1 MPYKVPPKPKNKPKT
16 DKKSEKEME
25 KIKEKTNIIELKNI
39 TKDYGDFK
47 LDNIS
52 FSVPEGCV
60 CGFIGQNGAGKTTT
74 IQIILDAINKDAGEV
89 YLFGESIEK
98 DSAALRENIGV
109 VFDEM
114 GFHDFLTAKQ
124 INTIMKNIYKNWNE
138 KKYFE
143 YLKRFSLPT
152 KKACGSFSRGM
163 RMKLQIATALSHD
176 AKLLIM
182 DEPTSG
188 LDPIVRNEMLQ
199 IFHEYVMQDDHTI
212 LLSSHITGDLEKLA
226 DEVVFIDSGKIVLK
240 GNKEEILEKHG
251 ILQCKKEELEKID
264 KSLIVAADIAT
275 ELSNISTHKA
285 EGKPKAEIEKETEVK
300 VLISDRITAQEKYP
314 EMIIAP
320 AGLEEIMIYYVNQAK
335 EFQVSERQENL

>member
-1 MPYKVPPKPKNKPKT
+1 
-16 DKKSEKEME
+16 ME
-25 KIKEKTNIIELKNI
+25 ENVNVIEIKGV

-52 FSVPEGCV
+52 FTVPEGSV

-74 IQIILDAINKDAGEV
+74 IRIILDAINRDDGEI
-89 YLFGESIEK
+89 YLFGKSIDK
-98 DSAALRENIGV
+98 DSAALLEDIGV

-114 GFHDFLTAKQ
+114 GFHDFLTARQ
-124 INTIMKNIYKNWNE
+124 INTIMKNVYKNWNE
-138 KKYFE
+138 EKYFE

-163 RMKLQIATALSHD
+163 RMKLQIAAALSHE

-199 IFHEYVMQDDHTI
+199 IFREYVIEEDHTI

-226 DEVVFIDSGKIVLK
+226 DEVVFIDGGKIVLQ
-240 GNKEEILEKHG
+240 GNKDEILEKHG
-251 ILQCKKEELEKID
+251 ILRCKKDELRAISE
-264 KSLIVAADIAT
+264 SLIV
-275 ELSNISTHKA
+275 S
-285 EGKPKAEIEKETEVK
+285 AEISSLGAEVLVNDRKAAEK
-300 VLISDRITAQEKYP
+300 LYP
-314 EMIIAP
+314 GMVIEP
-320 AGLEEIMIYYVNQAK
+320 AGLDEIMIYYVNKVNGYNVA
-335 EFQVSERQENL
+335 ERQAQV